1 MSGGIAQLVAVGA
14 QDAHLVGQPE
24 VSFFRSNYKRHTNF
38 AQTVERQVIQGNPS
52 AGGMSTV
59 RFERKGDMVGYVYI
73 APNKAGKAHKL
84 TPAEWVNA
92 ISKVE
97 LLIGGQVIDEQTSQ
111 FSQFMVP
118 TILAQNLTKSTS
130 GFAEVQSKFYPLRFS
145 FCENA
150 QTAIPLIALQYH
162 DVELRITWG
171 SDLDAAT
178 YEVYSQFIHLDTDER
193 TTLSSTPQNML
204 ITQTQKAVASASRT
218 QELNFNHPIKCLVAS
233 SVTLTKTL
241 PAAMT
246 ANSSGGNTAS
256 SGDSSVNAY
265 KAFDGSDSTNYVS
278 PVAYSSSSPYGYT
291 GSNSLGGVNGEWV
304 KIQLASAITPT
315 SVFVK
320 ARPSGTNFA
329 VPPNSWRIMGSND
342 GTNWTQLHASTTL
355 VDSSSGTTESFT
367 NTTSYT
373 YLGFV
378 VTNLSFVGPNDPT
391 WTLSHLSFTGD
402 TRDGLAI
409 ADDTN
414 KMKLQINGTD
424 VTDFK
429 YVDPNYT
436 AVTSYY
442 HTASSK
448 DAGASGENDK
458 FFLYP
463 FCLDTSKVQ
472 PTGSLNFSRLDS
484 ARLVNDTANSSDDIY
499 AVNYNI
505 LRIENGMGGLM
516 YSN

>member
-52 AGGMSTV
+52 AGSMSTV

-73 APNKAGKAHKL
+73 TNRSGNHTNWGAR
-84 TPAEWVNA
+84 

-111 FSQFMVP
+111 FSQYMAP
-118 TILAQNLTKSTS
+118 TVLAQNLTKSTS
-130 GFAEVQSKFYPLRFS
+130 GFAEKESKFYPLRFS

-171 SDLDAAT
+171 TDLDGAT

-193 TTLSSTPQNML
+193 SALSSTPQNML
-204 ITQTQKAVASASRT
+204 ITQTQKAIASGSKT
-218 QELNFNHPIKCLVAS
+218 QELNFNHPIKCLVA
-233 SVTLTKTL
+233 
-241 PAAMT
+241 A
-246 ANSSGGNTAS
+246 
-256 SGDSSVNAY
+256 
-265 KAFDGSDSTNYVS
+265 DGST
-278 PVAYSSSSPYGYT
+278 
-291 GSNSLGGVNGEWV
+291 
-304 KIQLASAITPT
+304 
-315 SVFVK
+315 
-320 ARPSGTNFA
+320 
-329 VPPNSWRIMGSND
+329 
-342 GTNWTQLHASTTL
+342 
-355 VDSSSGTTESFT
+355 
-367 NTTSYT
+367 
-373 YLGFV
+373 
-378 VTNLSFVGPNDPT
+378 
-391 WTLSHLSFTGD
+391 
-402 TRDGLAI
+402 LAI
-409 ADDTN
+409 AADAN

-442 HTASSK
+442 HTTSSK
-448 DAGASGENDK
+448 ADVAVSGENDK